1 MAWGGCMQA
10 IAHGVGSYENQ
21 ACIAC
26 RTPAPISARK
36 ENSFYLY
43 IRSPNDLGGVTP
55 KCLKAANVAMRPRGV
70 RCK

>member
-1 MAWGGCMQA
+1 MQA
-10 IAHGVGSYENQ
+10 IAHGVGSYKNQ

-26 RTPAPISARK
+26 RKSGRSAHGK
-36 ENSFYLY
+36 KNSFCRH

-55 KCLKAANVAMRPRGV
+55 KCLKAAKVAMRPRGV